1 MGKVHDPQAPATK
14 QDLHNLEVA
23 VKKDIDILKHEVKR
37 DIGSLKYTV
46 ASLSEDVTTVK
57 HEFVKLEL
65 WKEEMMNAMRDW
77 KDEIIHQMQI
87 IAENMR
93 HDYMGAYTDKIQN
106 HENRI
111 VRLETHVKL
120 APM

>member
-23 VKKDIDILKHEVKR
+23 VKKDIDILKSDVATLKSDVSIMKDDVRSVKN
-37 DIGSLKYTV
+37 D
-46 ASLSEDVTTVK
+46 
-57 HEFVKLEL
+57 FVKLEL
-65 WKEEMMNAMRDW
+65 WKDEMMTAMRDW

-87 IAENMR
+87 IAENM
-93 HDYMGAYTDKIQN
+93 HYDFLGAHTDKIQN

-120 APM
+120 APL